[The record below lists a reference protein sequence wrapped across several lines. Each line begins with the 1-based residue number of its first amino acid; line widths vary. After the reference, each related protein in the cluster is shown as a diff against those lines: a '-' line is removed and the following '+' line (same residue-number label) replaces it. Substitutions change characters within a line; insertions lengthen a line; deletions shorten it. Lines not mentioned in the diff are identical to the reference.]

1 MSLYEIDHAATQA
14 RLDAITADGLRK
26 LGDAARRS
34 EEVDKQTKEML
45 ARQER
50 EKKAMDE
57 QVAQAKAAAEPET
70 PAAPPKPVTLALG
83 GEEFAEARATREQ
96 DRLPTPPQP
105 AQQTPHHGV
114 PLPGRLAFQ
123 NPARPRPPAP
133 QPPPV
138 HQPPVSPPRR
148 TLALGAPE
156 DREQP
161 QPPEAKQPE
170 KQAEKPPD
178 KPKTRPRRPP
188 AEPDDDMSGRTWLR

>member
-34 EEVDKQTKEML
+34 EEVDKQTEEML

-50 EKKAMDE
+50 EKKALDE
-57 QVAQAKAAAEPET
+57 QVAQAKAAAEPE
-70 PAAPPKPVTLALG
+70 PPAPPRPATLALG
-83 GEEFAEARATREQ
+83 GEEFAEARAAREQ
-96 DRLPTPPQP
+96 DRLPAPPQPAPP

-114 PLPGRLAFQ
+114 PLPGRLAFP

-133 QPPPV
+133 PQTPPV

-161 QPPEAKQPE
+161 QPAEE
-170 KQAEKPPD
+170 KQAEKQAA
-178 KPKTRPRRPP
+178 TRPRRPP

>member
-34 EEVDKQTKEML
+34 EEIDKQTKEML

-57 QVAQAKAAAEPET
+57 RVAQAKAAAEPET
-70 PAAPPKPVTLALG
+70 PVAPPKPATLALG
-83 GEEFAEARATREQ
+83 GEEFAEARAAREQ
-96 DRLPTPPQP
+96 DRLPAPPQP
-105 AQQTPHHGV
+105 ARQTPRHGV
-114 PLPGRLAFQ
+114 PLPGRLAFP
-123 NPARPRPPAP
+123 NPVRPPVPPAP
-133 QPPPV
+133 PVQQPPAP
-138 HQPPVSPPRR
+138 PPRR

-161 QPPEAKQPE
+161 ARTAEKQP
-170 KQAEKPPD
+170 ANPAA
-178 KPKTRPRRPP
+178 KPKVRPRRPP
-188 AEPDDDMSGRTWLR
+188 DESDDDMSGRTWLR